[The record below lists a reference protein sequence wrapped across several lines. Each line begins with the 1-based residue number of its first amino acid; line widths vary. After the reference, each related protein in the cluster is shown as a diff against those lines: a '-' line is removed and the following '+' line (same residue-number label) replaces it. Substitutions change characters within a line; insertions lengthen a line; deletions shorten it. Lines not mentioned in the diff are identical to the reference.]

1 MKIKLIINMEII
13 YGKIVKVRIQ
23 NGSVIYHFI
32 KIKNIKSKAIE
43 TGRHYTYGV
52 GIYFNPNN
60 STAVNKQYLKIFE
73 NPVNLKLFSKLEIN

>member
-43 TGRHYTYGV
+43 TGRHYTYGLEF
-52 GIYFNPNN
+52 IIILIIQLQLINN
-60 STAVNKQYLKIFE
+60 I
-73 NPVNLKLFSKLEIN
+73 